1 MTYSIWI
8 LLLIFIAY
16 IIITDSSVARLFVII
31 SNWTLN
37 EYEKLKW
44 RLLYLPSSPI
54 VKWNIHRNSLKLAR
68 ELQKELD
75 EKNKIQ

>member
-1 MTYSIWI
+1 MTDSIWI
-8 LLLIFIAY
+8 LLFVFIAY

-31 SNWTLN
+31 SHWTLN

-44 RLLYLPSSPI
+44 RLLYLPFSPI
-54 VKWNIHRNSLKLAR
+54 AKWSIHRNSLKLAR

-75 EKNKIQ
+75 EKNKQ